1 MNDMQSIK
9 KYSLYLINYAGYEK
23 SRLWIWKIFLIAGL
37 LLFSLPVF
45 SSEAVQQLD
54 KFFSEVN
61 SFQGQFLQTVFN
73 ENDEVIQDAK
83 GNIALDKPGRFRW
96 QYTQPYPQLIL
107 ADGEYLW
114 IYDEELL
121 QAIAKPI
128 DVALGNAPIMLLTD
142 IRPLAEDFEI
152 MEAPTRDGLNWVELV
167 PLIQDTEFHR
177 IQIGLD
183 AKGIQKMVLHDHF
196 SQKTVIEFINLE
208 MNVKFP
214 NEYFTFTAPE
224 GVDVVGYPT
233 VSQ

>member
-183 AKGIQKMVLHDHF
+183 AKGIQKMVLHDYF